1 MLSESGHL
9 VVCEDGDEHT
19 QVIAANYAYALGA
32 GLCLIPSASSSKADS
47 ILGNFYDLYETD
59 SESPTSLLLRLKETL
74 RSHAGELPISKGGAA
89 TFITEKLP
97 WGFAYPEVPSTHL
110 FGYPDLGIS
119 IINGMA
125 AEQRG
130 SRGIRVAALI
140 DPGSVQAKE
149 MGVAISSLTNRAVF
163 VKGLRSKAATVHSAS
178 QLIELFPYDLLLI
191 STHCGDASGWRWTY
205 EFVDS
210 EGLKRIL
217 VVDIAIGLEVVPGDE
232 KLHVTEFIR
241 FVSLDGIDWN
251 DPEKDSKLYVGRAI
265 LDYLERGKTTN
276 CSNHRR
282 EKRSPE

>member
-1 MLSESGHL
+1 
-9 VVCEDGDEHT
+9 
-19 QVIAANYAYALGA
+19 
-32 GLCLIPSASSSKADS
+32 
-47 ILGNFYDLYETD
+47 
-59 SESPTSLLLRLKETL
+59 
-74 RSHAGELPISKGGAA
+74 
-89 TFITEKLP
+89 
-97 WGFAYPEVPSTHL
+97 
-110 FGYPDLGIS
+110 
-119 IINGMA
+119 
-125 AEQRG
+125 
-130 SRGIRVAALI
+130 
-140 DPGSVQAKE
+140 
-149 MGVAISSLTNRAVF
+149 
-163 VKGLRSKAATVHSAS
+163 
-178 QLIELFPYDLLLI
+178 LIELFPYDLLLI